1 MKKLNATI
9 ITASDNSNKRV
20 ASKCSEKFCDKGC
33 ICESLESKVTR
44 YHCGEIDCALS
55 CKCKNKNE
63 YVNKQLL
70 GESEVSITG
79 LEFYI

>member
-20 ASKCSEKFCDKGC
+20 ASKCSEKFCEKGC

-44 YHCGEIDCALS
+44 FHCGEIDCALG
-55 CKCKNKNE
+55 CKCTNKNE
-63 YVNKQLL
+63 YVTKQLL
-70 GESEVSITG
+70 DESDVSITDWN
-79 LEFYI
+79 LYI